1 MPRKRPVEQRLRDAT
16 EKVERLKD
24 EQRMIVL
31 REKIRSR
38 RPTRRRD
45 RR

>member
-1 MPRKRPVEQRLRDAT
+1 MPKKRPIDQRLRDAS

-31 REKIRSR
+31 REKIRQR
-38 RPTRRRD
+38 RPARRRG
-45 RR
+45 R